1 MARQP
6 SYSDERLR
14 AAVAAAR
21 SWRGVL
27 RELGLSATSA
37 SAIRSVRRSADR
49 LGLDYTH
56 FSGQRR
62 WTDGELAAAIS
73 NSATWREVV
82 EKVGLSD
89 PSSQVTLKGHAA
101 RLGLDTLHLAK
112 SPAQA
117 PGADLVM
124 HADSRHLGRSGR
136 MLAAGWF
143 ALCGYDVSWPLEP
156 CPYDLLVASGNQVHR
171 VQVKTATVRAAG
183 SWTVWLSTT
192 GSTRSTDDPDDVDFF
207 FVIAA
212 DLSYFLIPIAAVG
225 AVHAIRLSAYED
237 FRIRPAEETAALA
250 QR

>member
-14 AAVAAAR
+14 AAVTAAR

-62 WTDGELAAAIS
+62 WTDAELAASVAGS
-73 NSATWREVV
+73 SSWREVV
-82 EKVGLSD
+82 EKVGLTD

-101 RLGLDTLHLAK
+101 RLGIDVQHLTQ
-112 SPAQA
+112 PAA
-117 PGADLVM
+117 PPSAVGLAMEPDP
-124 HADSRHLGRSGR
+124 RHLGRSGA
-136 MLAAGWF
+136 MVAAGWF

-156 CPYDLLVASGNQVHR
+156 CRYDLLVMSAGHVNR
-171 VQVKTATVRAAG
+171 VQVKTATVRTGG

-192 GSTRSTDDPDDVDFF
+192 GATRSAQDPHDIDYF

-212 DLSYFLIPIAAVG
+212 DLSYFLIPVAAVG
-225 AVHAIRLSAYED
+225 GLHAIRLSAYED
-237 FRIRPAEETAALA
+237 FRISSL
-250 QR
+250 

>member
-6 SYSDERLR
+6 SYSDERLM

-62 WTDGELAAAIS
+62 WTDSELAAAIS
-73 NSATWREVV
+73 SSVTWREVV
-82 EKVGLSD
+82 EKVGLTD

-101 RLGLDTLHLAK
+101 RLGIETDHLNK
-112 SPAQA
+112 RPAPPSSVGPA
-117 PGADLVM
+117 M
-124 HADSRHLGRSGR
+124 HADPRHLGRSGA

-156 CPYDLLVASGNQVHR
+156 CRYDLLVTSANQIHR
-171 VQVKTATVRAAG
+171 VQVKTATVR
-183 SWTVWLSTT
+183 T
-192 GSTRSTDDPDDVDFF
+192 GAS
-207 FVIAA
+207 
-212 DLSYFLIPIAAVG
+212 
-225 AVHAIRLSAYED
+225 
-237 FRIRPAEETAALA
+237 
-250 QR
+250 

>member
-14 AAVAAAR
+14 SAVAAAR

-27 RELGLSATSA
+27 RELGLAATSA

-49 LGLDYTH
+49 LGLDYSH

-62 WTDGELAAAIS
+62 WTDSELAAAIS
-73 NSATWREVV
+73 SSNSWSEVV
-82 EKVGLSD
+82 EKVGLTD
-89 PSSQVTLKGHAA
+89 LSSQVTLKGHAA
-101 RLGLDTLHLAK
+101 RLGIETQHLNR
-112 SPAQA
+112 QA
-117 PGADLVM
+117 EPQPGAGLVM
-124 HADSRHLGRSGR
+124 QPDTSHLGRSGT

-156 CPYDLLVASGNQVHR
+156 CRYDLLVTSGSLVHR
-171 VQVKTATVRAAG
+171 VQVKAATVRTGA

-192 GSTRSTDDPDDVDFF
+192 GPTRNTYDPDDIDYF

-212 DLSYFLIPIAAVG
+212 DLSYFLIPVAAVG
-225 AVHAIRLSAYED
+225 GLHTIRLSAYQD
-237 FRIRPAEETAALA
+237 YRIQPAEGSPPA
-250 QR
+250 